1 MRTLVLAFNLSSK
14 NGANQ
19 KKYIQEI
26 LVQFRRTGI
35 QVIHFETSTIEAF
48 HAKIQEN
55 LAMGYHE
62 FIVCGGD
69 GSLHALVNILGINDA
84 LQTATVGL
92 IPMGTGN
99 DYIRNFQSK
108 TRTKIIED
116 ILVSKTCSV
125 DIGCIRF
132 RNSTYRYFIN
142 VAGIGFN
149 GAVIKD
155 VNRFKFLGGLSY
167 YVALISCFF
176 KFKPQEVIIKL
187 DDVSYQMKTFIA
199 SFGIGKY
206 AGNNMK
212 LCPEAKLDDGF
223 FDVNIIR
230 PITKL
235 ELITNLP
242 KLRSG
247 TYLKSLDCKTIKAT
261 KIEIVRNAYLDAEA
275 DGEQYGREISSFE
288 NVSKGLTVFGELDAF
303 A

>member
-19 KKYIQEI
+19 DKNIREI
-26 LVQFRRTGI
+26 INQFEQNGI
-35 QVIHFETSTIEAF
+35 HIVHFETSTIEAF
-48 HAKIQEN
+48 HIKIQEN
-55 LAMGYHE
+55 LVLGHRE

-69 GSLHALVNILGINDA
+69 GSLHALVNILGTNDA
-84 LQTATVGL
+84 LQKTTVGL

-108 TRTKIIED
+108 TQDQIIED
-116 ILVSKTCSV
+116 ILISKTCSV
-125 DIGCIRF
+125 DIGRMGF
-132 RNSTYRYFIN
+132 TNSASRYFVNI
-142 VAGIGFN
+142 AGIGFN

-176 KFKPQEVIIKL
+176 KFKPQEVILKL
-187 DDVSYQMKTFIA
+187 DDVSLQMKTFIA

-212 LCPEAKLDDGF
+212 LCPKATLDDGF
-223 FDVNIIR
+223 FDVNIVR

-235 ELITNLP
+235 ELITNLH

-247 TYLKSLDCKTIKAT
+247 DYLKSLDCKTIKAK

-275 DGEQYGREISSFE
+275 DGELYGREISSIE
-288 NVSKGLTVFGELDAF
+288 IIHKGLTIFGELE
-303 A
+303 

>member
-26 LVQFRRTGI
+26 LGQFRRTGI
-35 QVIHFETSTIEAF
+35 QVIHFETSVIEAF
-48 HAKIQEN
+48 YAKIQEN
-55 LAMGYHE
+55 LAMGHHE

-69 GSLHALVNILGINDA
+69 GSLHALVNILGMHDA

-108 TRTKIIED
+108 TRAQILED
-116 ILVSKTCSV
+116 IIISKTCSV
-125 DIGCIRF
+125 DIGRIRF
-132 RNSTYRYFIN
+132 ANSTSRHFIN

-155 VNRFKFLGGLSY
+155 VDRYKFLGGLSY

-187 DDVSYQMKTFIA
+187 DDASYQMKTFIA

-247 TYLKSLDCKTIKAT
+247 TYLKSLDCKTIKAK
-261 KIEIVRNAYLDAEA
+261 KIEIIRNAYLNAEA

-288 NVSKGLTVFGELDAF
+288 IIHKGLTIFGELDASN
-303 A
+303 